1 MQFHCDIVA
10 QVMRLT
16 LWLGRGSRR
25 SQVVECKGTIK
36 VLLALSRDMF
46 TIQLL
51 IIFILWVMS
60 VFSART
66 VSHCSVVW
74 HLLRCHLMT

>member
-1 MQFHCDIVA
+1 
-10 QVMRLT
+10 
-16 LWLGRGSRR
+16 
-25 SQVVECKGTIK
+25 VVECKGTIK

-60 VFSART
+60 VLSART